1 MKRPHKPSKSLT
13 PAQISAAEYRDLS
26 WRYYSMGGSLAF
38 AQKGLDAD
46 HPMLTPQG
54 RAAAIA
60 LDEAINEL
68 RRIIRTERLDPE
80 TGEIIYATKTEEEL
94 N

>member
-1 MKRPHKPSKSLT
+1 MINFSC
-13 PAQISAAEYRDLS
+13 LS
-26 WRYYSMGGSLAF
+26 FQAHFSDITRASVERAL
-38 AQKGLDAD
+38 QTLDAD